1 MLPRQIASEFRETSV
16 KDRQLLQLV
25 RLQLGKELYA
35 AELVTYLGIPPEAQ
49 HASITPVKLYIC
61 YLKHG
66 FY

>member
-35 AELVTYLGIPPEAQ
+35 AELVTYLGIPPEA
-49 HASITPVKLYIC
+49 
-61 YLKHG
+61 
-66 FY
+66 